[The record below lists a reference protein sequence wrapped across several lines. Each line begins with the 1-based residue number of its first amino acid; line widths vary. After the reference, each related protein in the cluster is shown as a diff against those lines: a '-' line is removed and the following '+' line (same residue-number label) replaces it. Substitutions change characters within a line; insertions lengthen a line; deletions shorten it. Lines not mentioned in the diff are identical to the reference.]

1 MESDNLDIY
10 TINYKTLNS
19 IFKHTWNT
27 SNTMAKKKSSR
38 KPVKKVRVVLDTSFD
53 CPFCNHN
60 KCISVSVDKRVSMI
74 GSLHCNKCNV
84 SFETKVNVL
93 SEPVDVYTD
102 WIDAV
107 EAVNDPKALNDNEN
121 RTQVDSDSDLYDT
134 DDDDVKHPTEN
145 DDEDSDSSAQ
155 SDHQASKKSLSSD
168 DEDDVIED
176 QPLVKKR
183 KIVIEDDEE

>member
-1 MESDNLDIY
+1 
-10 TINYKTLNS
+10 
-19 IFKHTWNT
+19 
-27 SNTMAKKKSSR
+27 MAKKKSSR

-134 DDDDVKHPTEN
+134 DDDDVKHLTEN

>member
-1 MESDNLDIY
+1 
-10 TINYKTLNS
+10 
-19 IFKHTWNT
+19 
-27 SNTMAKKKSSR
+27 MAKKKSSR

-107 EAVNDPKALNDNEN
+107 EAVNDPKALNDNEK

-134 DDDDVKHPTEN
+134 DDDIKHPTEN
-145 DDEDSDSSAQ
+145 DDDVSDSSVQ
-155 SDHQASKKSLSSD
+155 SDNQASKKSLSSD
-168 DEDDVIED
+168 DEDDVIDD